1 MLYKYSSLK
10 DIYKFV
16 LLKCI
21 YTSLA
26 HCNACLIL
34 EKHVRV
40 LFEGNILLTAWL
52 QDLHQGFPSH
62 LLMS

>member
-1 MLYKYSSLK
+1 MCHAFHIFIIK
-10 DIYKFV
+10 DILKFV

-52 QDLHQGFPSH
+52 QDPLISSP
-62 LLMS
+62 

>member
-1 MLYKYSSLK
+1 MCHAFHIFIIE
-10 DIYKFV
+10 DILKFV

-52 QDLHQGFPSH
+52 QDPLIS
-62 LLMS
+62 SS